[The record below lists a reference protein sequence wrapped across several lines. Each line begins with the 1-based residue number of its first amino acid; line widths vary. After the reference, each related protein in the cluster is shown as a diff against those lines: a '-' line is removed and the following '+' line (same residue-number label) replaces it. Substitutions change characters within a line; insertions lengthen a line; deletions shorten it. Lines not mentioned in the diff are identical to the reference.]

1 MALLQHV
8 EGQLHALQGRP
19 ADLASGAGQRQQN
32 AELGGVRAKHGF
44 DGSQALQRCVGTHI
58 VWKRVGQPA
67 QGVEFGLHVAGGA
80 VPCRQFGHEQV
91 AGMGIGKAIGQE
103 FELRYV
109 EVMAGDLAEQCA
121 GFSSQVGVVG
131 IHGHR
136 QIGGSFP
143 VRL

>member
-19 ADLASGAGQRQQN
+19 ADLAGGAGQRQQN

-44 DGSQALQRCVGTHI
+44 KGSQALQRCVGNTI

-67 QGVEFGLHVAGGA
+67 QGIDFGLHVTGGT
-80 VPCRQFGHEQV
+80 VPRRQFGHEQV
-91 AGMGIGKAIGQE
+91 AGVGVGKAIGQV

-109 EVMAGDLAEQCA
+109 EVVAGDLAEQGA
-121 GFSSQVGVVG
+121 GFAGQFGVVDMHD
-131 IHGHR
+131 HG
-136 QIGGSFP
+136 QIGGGFP
-143 VRL
+143 V